1 MLKYSINI
9 YCCEVESADLLI
21 FAMLCLEAL
30 WYDMKEIYEIR
41 QLQFAI
47 IKRYTEFL

>member
-1 MLKYSINI
+1 MIIPLANGGDTI
-9 YCCEVESADLLI
+9 CEGYFN